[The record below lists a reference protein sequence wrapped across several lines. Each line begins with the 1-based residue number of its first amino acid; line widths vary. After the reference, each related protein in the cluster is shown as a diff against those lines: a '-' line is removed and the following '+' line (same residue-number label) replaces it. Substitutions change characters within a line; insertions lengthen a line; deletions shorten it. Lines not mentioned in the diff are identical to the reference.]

1 MNRLSILT
9 LIFACVAAP
18 LAAEAKRDGVEPF
31 NRGID
36 DAPTVV
42 YIPKG
47 TMGLGISFSY
57 TTLNLGKPG
66 DAEDM
71 GFSALASLVSG
82 VKAAAHTLS
91 VSPSFD
97 YFIKDNVSLGARF
110 NYGNTFLALESA
122 DLSLSED
129 MSFGI
134 KDFNYESNSYSASFT
149 VRDYIPIA
157 GSKRFAVFIEGRL
170 TGGYGQSKNYKLDEG
185 LKHGA
190 YTDIYKGSISMVP
203 GLCVFVSD
211 AVAFEVQVG
220 VLGFSL
226 QKRVETENQVK
237 TSQMVTSNANFRI
250 NPLSIELGTAFYIL
264 DRAHR
269 TAKKK

>member
-1 MNRLSILT
+1 MNRLSILASI
-9 LIFACVAAP
+9 LALVAP
-18 LAAEAKRDGVEPF
+18 LAAGARGNGAEPF

-36 DAPTVV
+36 DAPSSV

-47 TMGLGISFSY
+47 TFGLGISFSY
-57 TTLNLGKPG
+57 TTVNLGKIA

-71 GFSALASLVSG
+71 GFSALASLVTG
-82 VKAAAHTLS
+82 VKAAAHTFSL
-91 VSPSFD
+91 SPSVD
-97 YFIKDNVSLGARF
+97 YFIKDNVSIGARF

-134 KDFNYESNSYSASFT
+134 NDFNYESNSYSASFT

-157 GSKRFAVFIEGRL
+157 NSKRFAVFIEGRL
-170 TGGYGQSKNYKLDEG
+170 TGGYGQSKNYKLDDG
-185 LKHGA
+185 LKHGV
-190 YTDIYKGSISMVP
+190 YTDIYKGSVSMVP

-220 VLGFSL
+220 VLGLSL

-250 NPLSIELGTAFYIL
+250 NPLSIELGTSFYIL

-269 TAKKK
+269 PAKNK